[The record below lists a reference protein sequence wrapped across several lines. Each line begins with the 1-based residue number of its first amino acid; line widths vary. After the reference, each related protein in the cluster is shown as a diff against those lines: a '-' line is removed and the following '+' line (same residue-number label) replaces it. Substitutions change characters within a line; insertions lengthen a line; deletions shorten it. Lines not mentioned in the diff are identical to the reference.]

1 MIKTKPAAISQ
12 RHCARCYIT
21 LFEYRNGTDIVTQ
34 DFQATAEALV
44 AAGRFLAAKGWAPAT
59 SGNYSARLNKEQV
72 AITVS
77 GRDKGR
83 LVADDIMVVDTQG
96 QPVSTDKKASAETL
110 LHTSLYREYASIG
123 AVLHTHSID
132 CVTLSRWLLKQGKD
146 HLFLTNYELMKA
158 LPGITTHDIELE
170 IPIVPNSQEMVS
182 LSKDVLKRLS
192 QCSHPVGYIIAGHGL
207 YAWGATIPQA
217 LMATEALEV
226 LVSCALKD
234 LFLDQGRH

>member
-1 MIKTKPAAISQ
+1 MPGVILLYS
-12 RHCARCYIT
+12 R
-21 LFEYRNGTDIVTQ
+21 YRDSTNIVTK
-34 DFQATAEALV
+34 DFQSTAEALV
-44 AAGRFLAAKGWAPAT
+44 AAGQFLAEKGWAPAT
-59 SGNYSARLNKEQV
+59 SGNYSARLDGEQV

-77 GRDKGR
+77 GRDKGK
-83 LVADDIMVVDTQG
+83 LVVDDIMVVDFAGHPIT
-96 QPVSTDKKASAETL
+96 PDKKASAETL
-110 LHTSLYREYASIG
+110 LHTSLYRQYPFTG

-182 LSKDVLKRLS
+182 LGKDVLARLS
-192 QCSHPVGYIIAGHGL
+192 PLSHPVGYIIAGHGL
-207 YAWGATIPQA
+207 YAWGATMPQA

-226 LVSCALKD
+226 LISCALKE
-234 LFLDQGRH
+234 LFLEQGRP